1 MIIFNETSLH
11 VLVHVSLIFSLIH
24 VICKMATQ
32 QFLDEIQCWSAFCL
46 NSMLK
51 NGCRYKAPQY
61 SFLMWKL

>member
-32 QFLDEIQCWSAFCL
+32 QFLDDPHFALTRCWKTDADTKRL
-46 NSMLK
+46 NIH
-51 NGCRYKAPQY
+51 
-61 SFLMWKL
+61 F